1 MVAQRWEEGIA
12 KATETGKIKISKR
25 QETQRSESIIC
36 QPLSLYGHF
45 IFLGHDVKN
54 KSPGRSKG
62 ESTFANLMEF
72 SYQKLK
78 VITAMEANR

>member
-54 KSPGRSKG
+54 KSLSLQWKPTDEKQRHW
-62 ESTFANLMEF
+62 
-72 SYQKLK
+72 
-78 VITAMEANR
+78 